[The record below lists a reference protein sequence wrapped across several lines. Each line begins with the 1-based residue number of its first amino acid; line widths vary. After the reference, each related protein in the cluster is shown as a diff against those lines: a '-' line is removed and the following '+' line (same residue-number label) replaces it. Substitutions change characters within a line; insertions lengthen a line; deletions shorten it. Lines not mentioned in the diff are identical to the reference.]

1 MHGIVWRVGL
11 HCIVLRYIWYWIV
24 FAMVCYGIP
33 YATTLYCIA
42 LSEANSFDHNG
53 CLHTPAGIEG
63 KRWNRK
69 TTIMTQASLQ
79 CILIIDTVRK
89 VWTIWV
95 FGYSNPVG
103 LERQKIWNNADA
115 NGCNTD
121 HIGLILCGKVGWHQ
135 DHHQIPKAWTCASK
149 TSLTFIMRELQLAVW
164 AR

>member
-79 CILIIDTVRK
+79 CIRIILFERFEQHGCLDT
-89 VWTIWV
+89 
-95 FGYSNPVG
+95 
-103 LERQKIWNNADA
+103 
-115 NGCNTD
+115 
-121 HIGLILCGKVGWHQ
+121 LILLAWKDKRYEIMMTPTVATQIILVWPCGEMLGGHQ
-135 DHHQIPKAWTCASK
+135 VRYQKAPRWS
-149 TSLTFIMRELQLAVW
+149 FYQ
-164 AR
+164 